1 MSRNNPPGNS
11 DPNSSGKRVAP
22 TIWLAFIPLAI
33 FAVLGIYW
41 LAVLK
46 LYLWRVRALRE
57 AKNALRNKVHIREGQ
72 FKGQF
77 GDIPGEEEDEE
88 KVGLLSNG
96 NGIHSNGNG
105 T

>member
-1 MSRNNPPGNS
+1 M
-11 DPNSSGKRVAP
+11 AP
-22 TIWLAFIPLAI
+22 TIWLAFFPLAI

-41 LAVLK
+41 VGVLK

-72 FKGQF
+72 FRDKFADILGADENA
-77 GDIPGEEEDEE
+77 GDDDDDDEE

-96 NGIHSNGNG
+96 NGVHTNGNG
-105 T
+105 EIVLKR